1 MKTFEYHQ
9 FLKYIYF
16 EGYADSY
23 EGAENL
29 IEELDNE
36 EIDDLYEKFVRA
48 MDTRGRGPDH
58 RTTFPRFRNRGDEF
72 DPKFTRTRVGRK
84 QDGENVDP
92 YYKGRKKRKEIR
104 RTGVGGRSFT
114 NGSDDED
121 VNEDLEIHNIIIDY
135 LLDEGYTDTL
145 ESAEIII
152 ENMSEKWLYDII
164 EDFIPENV
172 SGGRARRAS
181 SRRAP
186 IPQRVTS
193 TQANEIRANARNNP
207 RPSPAEPTDNSLA
220 AMRARFKEAEAAESA
235 KNVPQPRGLPSGG
248 IGASAR
254 VLRGPKKRTPG
265 GMAQA
270 RVAYLHPSNTTSQ
283 QQADRREKIR
293 AALKN
298 RKNWGKPKARN
309 GEENL

>member
-36 EIDDLYEKFVRA
+36 EIDDLYEKFVSA
-48 MDTRGRGPDH
+48 MDTRKRGPDH

-72 DPKFTRTRVGRK
+72 DPEFTRRRVRRK

-92 YYKGRKKRKEIR
+92 YYKGRKNRKEIR

-152 ENMSEKWLYDII
+152 ENMSEQWLYDILMEKPFQI
-164 EDFIPENV
+164 YGPDPHGSSDSELRPLGKPYKNKKRARTRADKLDQEIGGYRHIVRRVPEN
-172 SGGRARRAS
+172 
-181 SRRAP
+181 
-186 IPQRVTS
+186 
-193 TQANEIRANARNNP
+193 
-207 RPSPAEPTDNSLA
+207 
-220 AMRARFKEAEAAESA
+220 
-235 KNVPQPRGLPSGG
+235 
-248 IGASAR
+248 
-254 VLRGPKKRTPG
+254 
-265 GMAQA
+265 
-270 RVAYLHPSNTTSQ
+270 
-283 QQADRREKIR
+283 
-293 AALKN
+293 
-298 RKNWGKPKARN
+298 
-309 GEENL
+309 